1 MKIFAPSLLVGAA
14 AAASPFQHVLQG
26 PKQISETWSKSLRTL
41 QESFDSLSRE
51 ARAVW
56 DEVTMM
62 FPDAMDQLSFFSSPK
77 KHTKRPDHHWDYI
90 VKGADI
96 QDMWVENKNGGKE
109 REIDGKLE
117 TYNLRAKKVDPS
129 KLGIDSG
136 VKQYSG
142 YLDDNENDKHLF
154 YCEFLLGEEG
164 FYTDPMT

>member
-1 MKIFAPSLLVGAA
+1 MKIFALALLVGAA
-14 AAASPFQHVLQG
+14 AAASPFQHVLHP
-26 PKQISETWSKSLRTL
+26 PKQLSETWFKSLQSL
-41 QESFDSLSRE
+41 QDSFDALSGE

-56 DEVTMM
+56 DEVAMM
-62 FPDAMDQLSFFSSPK
+62 FPDAIDKLSFFSSPK
-77 KHTKRPDHHWDYI
+77 KHARRPDSHWDYI

-96 QDMWVENKNGGKE
+96 QGVRVESESGESE

-129 KLGIDSG
+129 ALGIDPG

-154 YCEFLLGEEG
+154 YCKACTGRERRLC
-164 FYTDPMT
+164 

>member
-1 MKIFAPSLLVGAA
+1 MKIFASALLVGAA
-14 AAASPFQHVLQG
+14 TAASLFQHALNP
-26 PKQISETWSKSLRTL
+26 PKQLSQTWSKSLQNL
-41 QESFDSLSRE
+41 QDSFDALSGE

-56 DEVTMM
+56 DEVAMM
-62 FPDAMDQLSFFSSPK
+62 FPDAMDKLSFFSSPK
-77 KHTKRPDHHWDYI
+77 KNSRRPDNHWDYI

-96 QDMWVENKNGGKE
+96 QGLRVENESGEDE

-129 KLGIDSG
+129 VLGIDPG

-154 YCEFLLGEEG
+154 YCK
-164 FYTDPMT
+164 FYTGREKKLY